1 MCWIRSE
8 FDMNHPV
15 PQGQKVHRPR
25 QLKTVQ
31 RNEYLFLSLENTFVW
46 GQLSVEFLQRNRQRG
61 REGGRDRGIDWF
73 DWLIDCGDWQVQNP
87 SSDLA
92 GSRQETQEKVEVV
105 FSSLNFVGQA
115 GNSRSIPKLQFWGRM
130 PSPGNLSFCELRP
143 STDWIRPAHMN
154 EDNLY
159 LKSAD
164 CKYESIY
171 KIPHSNV

>member
-61 REGGRDRGIDWF
+61 REGGRDRGID
-73 DWLIDCGDWQVQNP
+73 
-87 SSDLA
+87 
-92 GSRQETQEKVEVV
+92 
-105 FSSLNFVGQA
+105 
-115 GNSRSIPKLQFWGRM
+115 
-130 PSPGNLSFCELRP
+130 
-143 STDWIRPAHMN
+143 
-154 EDNLY
+154 
-159 LKSAD
+159 
-164 CKYESIY
+164 
-171 KIPHSNV
+171 